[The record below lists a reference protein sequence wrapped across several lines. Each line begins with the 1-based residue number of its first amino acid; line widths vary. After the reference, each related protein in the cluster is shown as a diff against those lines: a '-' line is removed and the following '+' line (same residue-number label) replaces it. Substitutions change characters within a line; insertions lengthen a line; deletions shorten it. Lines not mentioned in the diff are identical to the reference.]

1 MKMLQKIRSFVA
13 FMFVA
18 GILAAVSLTSC
29 DSKGSGDK
37 ATEDTEHP
45 AGDSAEHAD
54 HPKGEAEHP
63 KSDADTTKVVN

>member
-18 GILAAVSLTSC
+18 GILVSASLIAC
-29 DSKGSGDK
+29 ESKGSGDEAK
-37 ATEDTEHP
+37 EDTEHP
-45 AGDSAEHAD
+45 AGDSADHAD